1 MFVARCMCELHWF
14 DTAPEHI
21 HQPPM
26 TLADEELM
34 KARRFAWVK
43 EGVPEGGDPLGP
55 ENNRL
60 CLFLFMQDLSRT
72 QVREMVEV
80 AKAGTDADALEY
92 AVRPNAKV
100 ALRWD
105 GKITVGVIATVLT
118 LVPEWLNRYWCI
130 NSVAEGHYG

>member
-1 MFVARCMCELHWF
+1 MSAAQVRQCGTVCELHWF

-55 ENNRL
+55 ENKRL

-72 QVREMVEV
+72 EVRQMVEV

-92 AVRPNAKV
+92 PCGYLLRRIREMDEDTAAEAWELFGQGLRP
-100 ALRWD
+100 
-105 GKITVGVIATVLT
+105 
-118 LVPEWLNRYWCI
+118 
-130 NSVAEGHYG
+130 